1 MTRRRRGGRAAQA
14 KRPATPAGA
23 GARKP
28 AERPAAGPRKSA
40 QRSAKEPLDIYVA
53 IVAFLS
59 RVAGVFA
66 AGLLALAVL
75 VVCDM
80 VIERFVFNLTTVWQI
95 DTVTYS
101 IVAATFVGS
110 AYVLMLRG
118 HVNVDVLPLHLG
130 ARSRYWLALGTA
142 VVALAFCVVLFVLCS
157 QFWYQAYSGSWRSN
171 TVWRA
176 RLWIPYLAMPVGLGL
191 LVLQYVA
198 EILCLATGRTPP
210 FGVRKDADADD
221 VALAHARQALEEA
234 P

>member
-1 MTRRRRGGRAAQA
+1 MTRRGGRRRAA
-14 KRPATPAGA
+14 R
-23 GARKP
+23 
-28 AERPAAGPRKSA
+28 AGPPAPSA
-40 QRSAKEPLDIYVA
+40 RPSARARVPRESRNKGALDTYVA
-53 IVAFLS
+53 LVSFLS

-66 AGLLALAVL
+66 ACLIGLAVL

-80 VIERFVFNLTTVWQI
+80 VIERYFLNRTTIWQI
-95 DTVTYS
+95 DVVTYS

-130 ARSRYWLALGTA
+130 PRSRYWLALVTTIA
-142 VVALAFCVVLFVLCS
+142 ALAFCAVLFVLCT
-157 QFWYQAYSGSWRSN
+157 QFWHQAYSESWHSN

-191 LVLQYVA
+191 LVLQYAA
-198 EILCLATGRTPP
+198 ELMCLATGRTPP
-210 FGVRKDADADD
+210 FGIRKGAEADE
-221 VALAHARQALEEA
+221 VALAQARQALEEA

>member
-1 MTRRRRGGRAAQA
+1 MTRRASGGRT
-14 KRPATPAGA
+14 R
-23 GARKP
+23 GARRASRGKP
-28 AERPAAGPRKSA
+28 PARRDAPRARPEEGPI
-40 QRSAKEPLDIYVA
+40 DIYVT
-53 IVAFLS
+53 IVALLS
-59 RVAGVFA
+59 RVAGVVA
-66 AGLLALAVL
+66 AGLIGLAVL

-95 DTVTYS
+95 DTVTYN

-130 ARSRYWLALGTA
+130 PRSRYWLALFTT
-142 VVALAFCVVLFVLCS
+142 VVALAFCIVLFVLCT
-157 QFWYQAYSGSWRSN
+157 QFWYQAYSGAWRSN

-198 EILCLATGRTPP
+198 ELLCLVTGRTPP
-210 FGVRKDADADD
+210 FGVRKSADADD
-221 VALAHARQALEEA
+221 VALAQARQAIEEA